1 MNNMI
6 MVDIPKDD
14 QLRALATRQTFALLE
29 SRGIKTYDP
38 RKYLKLSRS
47 DVLDYFRKH
56 MDQAT
61 ALLNTPK
68 DRPFHDVLCME
79 ARDHRFVIFDM
90 DRGTPRN
97 EMFYDSLEEAATDF
111 VAFTIGYGYPEGYG
125 FKK

>member
-6 MVDIPKDD
+6 TVDIPKDE
-14 QLRALATRQTFALLE
+14 QLRALATRQTYALLE
-29 SRGIKTYDP
+29 SRGINTIDP

>member
-6 MVDIPKDD
+6 TVDIPKDE
-14 QLRALATRQTFALLE
+14 QLRALATRQTYALLE
-29 SRGIKTYDP
+29 SRGINTIDP

-56 MDQAT
+56 ADQAM
-61 ALLNTPK
+61 ALLNAPR
-68 DRPFHDVLCME
+68 DRPFHDALCME
-79 ARDHRFVIFDM
+79 ARDRGFVIFDM
-90 DRGTPRN
+90 DRGTPRD

-125 FKK
+125 FKI